1 MIAVV
6 KFWIVV
12 GCLTKSGS
20 KGIKIGDVKAL
31 LQNGAPKVA
40 VKCFQDKVIRSGTR
54 TQHDVSTAF

>member
-20 KGIKIGDVKAL
+20 KGIKIGDVKA
-31 LQNGAPKVA
+31 
-40 VKCFQDKVIRSGTR
+40 
-54 TQHDVSTAF
+54 